1 MQQSQPSIIKLDK
14 MLVLLIC
21 IGQYDS
27 DTLWN
32 LPGTQTDKQRLHQ
45 LFTDIYGYK
54 VISNKSP
61 YVTEDD
67 MDDILLRAK
76 KEFRRTDIN
85 YNGIMVFYSG
95 PWWYHNTHII

>member
-1 MQQSQPSIIKLDK
+1 MQQSQPSIIKLNNI
-14 MLVLLIC
+14 LVLLIC
-21 IGQYDS
+21 IEKY
-27 DTLWN
+27 DTLSN

-95 PWWYHNTHII
+95 PW